1 MRSFC
6 VIFFFI
12 IVACDSNQ
20 LVRQNAFFAPEFK
33 SSIYNLFESPCG
45 FTFLRNSIARI
56 ETVDECNF
64 NIIYN
69 DLNAEI
75 FLTTINLNSNFQ
87 EVNQIFDEKIYE
99 NSSNAIEV
107 KVSEYTDS
115 KISVYS
121 RMFNYVGNTP
131 SNVQFYLTDSVS
143 NFLAGSL
150 FFKTEPNYDSLL
162 PYINYIN
169 ADLKK
174 LIESFEWNK

>member
-45 FTFLRNSIARI
+45 FTFLRNNIARI
-56 ETVDECNF
+56 ETVDDCNF

-75 FLTTINLNSNFQ
+75 FLTTINLNSNFR

-99 NSSNAIEV
+99 NSSTF
-107 KVSEYTDS
+107 YYFLF
-115 KISVYS
+115 SVGLAVPVTV
-121 RMFNYVGNTP
+121 VGMEAT
-131 SNVQFYLTDSVS
+131 SNVLTSW
-143 NFLAGSL
+143 
-150 FFKTEPNYDSLL
+150 
-162 PYINYIN
+162 INGN
-169 ADLKK
+169 ELH
-174 LIESFEWNK
+174 FG